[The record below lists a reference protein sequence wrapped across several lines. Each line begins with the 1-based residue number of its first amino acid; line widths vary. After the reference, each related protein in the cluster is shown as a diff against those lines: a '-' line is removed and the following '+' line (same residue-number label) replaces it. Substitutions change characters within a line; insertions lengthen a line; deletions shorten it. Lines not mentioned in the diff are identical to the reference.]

1 VKDSKTAEIKRVLM
15 GRAVIGEDGLLS
27 AVPAG
32 TFLPTPLGIGDGAVG
47 VSIFGMSRRI
57 RHYETKDGK
66 TRVMAAAKKSMQNI
80 GRGLNLS
87 EQPEAVAC
95 LIRYV
100 LTRPTVLVFTWEDG
114 TPTLTVWTGRG
125 LTGWISLRRAIN
137 AFEKGL
143 PDTMTA
149 NEVNVSEEQKKSR
162 KEKKEEKARQKD
174 AKKAQKAAEKNKKQA
189 QKATR
194 QAEQQVEQ
202 PAEQQFEQEAEQQF
216 EQEAEQQFEQQFEQ
230 EAEQN
235 AVQQTERKARKK
247 GKNKGHL

>member
-1 VKDSKTAEIKRVLM
+1 MKDSKKAEIKRVLI
-15 GRAVIGEDGLLS
+15 GRAIIGEDGLLN

-32 TFLPTPLGIGDGAVG
+32 VFLPTPLGIGDGAVG

-100 LTRPTVLVFTWEDG
+100 LTRPAVLVFTYEDG
-114 TPTLTVWTGRG
+114 TPTLTAWTGRG
-125 LTGWISLRRAIN
+125 LTGWISLRRAIT

-143 PDTMTA
+143 PDTMTSI
-149 NEVNVSEEQKKSR
+149 EVKVSEQEKKAR
-162 KEKKEEKARQKD
+162 KEKKEEKERQK
-174 AKKAQKAAEKNKKQA
+174 AEKKAQKAAKKGEKQA
-189 QKATR
+189 N
-194 QAEQQVEQ
+194 
-202 PAEQQFEQEAEQQF
+202 
-216 EQEAEQQFEQQFEQ
+216 
-230 EAEQN
+230 QN
-235 AVQQTERKARKK
+235 ARKSGKK
-247 GKNKGHL
+247 GGEPQ